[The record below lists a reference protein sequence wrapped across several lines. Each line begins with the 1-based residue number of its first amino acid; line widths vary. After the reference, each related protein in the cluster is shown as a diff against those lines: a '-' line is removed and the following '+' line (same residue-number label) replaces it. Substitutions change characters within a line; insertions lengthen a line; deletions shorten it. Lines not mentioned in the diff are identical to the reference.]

1 MLLEVNL
8 NCNLWSQKVFGKSAE
23 LMGWMHVDLIE
34 TILCE
39 SLARH
44 GLIAHAGSIAA

>member
-1 MLLEVNL
+1 MMLEVNL

-23 LMGWMHVDLIE
+23 LLGWTHLDLIE

-39 SLARH
+39 SLLRH
-44 GLIAHAGSIAA
+44 GLLRDEQSIAA